1 MQARDVSMTQ
11 LRQPSTRWLRS
22 LLSAA
27 MALPMLVFY
36 AIGALGPYLVA
47 DLGVPANR
55 LGYLTMSA
63 FALAALLSL
72 WAGAIVERLGGRRA
86 LGLLFGICAV
96 AYALVGLLPGF
107 YGLLIAL
114 AICGAA
120 QALANP
126 ATNLLIAE
134 NLPVSERAASVGF
147 KQAGVQASALFAG
160 LLLPVIAQGLGWR
173 AALVLL
179 APVALILGWISVR
192 HLPARQ
198 AGRAGL
204 TLALQRPPAGLALL
218 MAVQCC
224 VAIALSSFV
233 TYLGV
238 YAQALGV
245 PAVLAG
251 TLVAVFGVMGIL
263 ARVWLTPL
271 AAQMNDESLML
282 LVLCLLAAL
291 AVFSL
296 DQASPRFWGWLWVG
310 SIGMGLTAVA
320 TNAVAMSMVLRDRSF
335 GAPAASASLLSVGFF
350 GGFALGP
357 PLFGWLLGR
366 SQGYSEVWWA
376 MIAVLLL
383 GALLCLWLGA
393 WRRAGQP

>member
-1 MQARDVSMTQ
+1 MQADDVSMTP
-11 LRQPSTRWLRS
+11 LRQPSTLWLRS
-22 LLSAA
+22 LLGAA

-47 DLGVPANR
+47 DLGVSENR

-63 FALAALLSL
+63 FALAAFVSV
-72 WAGAIVERLGGRRA
+72 WAGAIVDRLGGRRA
-86 LGLLFGICAV
+86 LGLLFGICAL
-96 AYALVGLLPGF
+96 AYALAGLLPGF
-107 YGLLIAL
+107 EGLVIAL

-134 NLPVSERAASVGF
+134 NLPVAERAATVGV
-147 KQAGVQASALFAG
+147 KQAGVQVSALLAG

-173 AALVLL
+173 AALVVF
-179 APVALILGWISVR
+179 APIALMLGWISMR
-192 HLPARQ
+192 HLPVLPQ
-198 AGRAGL
+198 GRSCL
-204 TLALQRPPAGLALL
+204 TLALHRPSTGLALL

-238 YAQALGV
+238 YARTLGV
-245 PAVLAG
+245 PSVLAG

-271 AAQMNDESLML
+271 AARMKDESVML
-282 LVLCLLAAL
+282 GVLCLLAAL

-296 DQASPRFWGWLWVG
+296 GHASPYFWGWLWVG

-320 TNAVAMSMVLRDRSF
+320 TNAVAMSMALRDRSF

-357 PLFGWLLGR
+357 PLLGWLLRR
-366 SQGYSEVWWA
+366 SQGYSEIGWA

-383 GALLCLWLGA
+383 GGFLCVWLGA
-393 WRRAGQP
+393 WRRAGRS

>member
-1 MQARDVSMTQ
+1 MQADDVSMTQ
-11 LRQPSTRWLRS
+11 VRQPSTLLLRS
-22 LLSAA
+22 LLAA
-27 MALPMLVFY
+27 GMALPMLVFY

-47 DLGVPANR
+47 DLDVPEYR

-72 WAGAIVERLGGRRA
+72 WAGAIVDRLGGRRA
-86 LGLLFGICAV
+86 LGLLFGTCAL
-96 AYALVGLLPGF
+96 AYALAGLLPGF
-107 YGLLIAL
+107 YGLVIAL

-134 NLPVSERAASVGF
+134 NLPVAERAATVGF
-147 KQAGVQASALFAG
+147 KQAGVQVSALFAG
-160 LLLPVIAQGLGWR
+160 LLLPAIAQGLGWR
-173 AALVLL
+173 TALVLF
-179 APVALILGWISVR
+179 APIALLLGCIGVR
-192 HLPARQ
+192 RLPARQ
-198 AGRAGL
+198 AGKAGL
-204 TLALQRPPAGLALL
+204 PITLQRPSACLALL

-238 YAQALGV
+238 YARAQDM
-245 PAVLAG
+245 PAMLAG
-251 TLVAVFGVMGIL
+251 SLVAVFGLMGIL
-263 ARVWLTPL
+263 ARVLLTPL
-271 AAQMNDESLML
+271 AARMKDESLML
-282 LVLCLLAAL
+282 GVLCLLAAL
-291 AVFSL
+291 AVCSVSL
-296 DQASPRFWGWLWVG
+296 AGPQSWAWLWVG

-357 PLFGWLLGR
+357 PLFGLLLGR
-366 SQGYSEVWWA
+366 SQGYSQVWWA
-376 MIAVLLL
+376 MTAVLLL
-383 GALLCLWLGA
+383 GAFLCLWLGA
-393 WRRAGQP
+393 RRRASRA